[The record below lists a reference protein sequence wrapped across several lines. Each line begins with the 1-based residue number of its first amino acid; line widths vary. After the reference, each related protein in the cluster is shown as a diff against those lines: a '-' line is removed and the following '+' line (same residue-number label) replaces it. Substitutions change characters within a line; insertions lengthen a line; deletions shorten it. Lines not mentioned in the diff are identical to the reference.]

1 MKFFSKKYMLL
12 IIAFSLA
19 YMPVEPLVTHANAKK
34 YKVTIRK
41 ASHKKVK
48 VSKARKLALQKQR
61 ASDLGEFYDGSS
73 KPNLSSRKALIVNQR
88 TGEIKYAKNSH
99 VVTPIASI
107 TKLMT
112 AMVVLD
118 AKQPFDEVIQIAKQ
132 DVDTIKNTWSRLKT
146 GTTLKRSKVFQ
157 LALIASEN
165 RAAFALASNYPGG
178 RKAFVKAMNRKAA
191 ALGLTHTKFSGPTGL
206 MYQNTSTAEDLYKL
220 VAAAYQYPAIRKAT
234 TTPSFDVHLKGN
246 KNPTKFKNTNK
257 LVRQGEW
264 NIGLSKTG
272 FINEAGRCLVM
283 QTTVDGEPIIAV
295 FLDAEGSNKRIGD
308 ANRIRKWIE
317 YNHQA
322 NAAVSVAD
330 TSNDLQKELQP
341 QLVMSERIWH

>member
-1 MKFFSKKYMLL
+1 MLF

-73 KPNLSSRKALIVNQR
+73 KPNLSSSKALIVNQT
-88 TGEIKYAKNSH
+88 TGEIKYAKNSSA
-99 VVTPIASI
+99 VAPITSI

-118 AKQPFDEVIQIAKQ
+118 AKQSFDETIQITKQ
-132 DVDTIKNTWSRLKT
+132 DVDTIKNTWSRLEI
-146 GTTLKRSKVFQ
+146 GTTLTRSKVFQ
-157 LALIASEN
+157 LALMASEN

-178 RKAFVKAMNRKAA
+178 KKAFVQAMNKKAL

-220 VAAAYQYPAIRKAT
+220 VAAAYQYPEIRKAT
-234 TTPSFDVHLKGN
+234 TTPDFQVHLKGN
-246 KNPTKFKNTNK
+246 KNPTKYKNTNK
-257 LVRQGEW
+257 LVRNGELD
-264 NIGLSKTG
+264 IGLSKTG
-272 FINEAGRCLVM
+272 FIDEAGRCLVM
-283 QTTVDGEPIIAV
+283 QATVDGEPIIAV
-295 FLDAEGSNKRIGD
+295 FLDAVVSNKRTGD
-308 ANRIRKWIE
+308 VNRIRKWIE
-317 YNHQA
+317 YNHRHDSK
-322 NAAVSVAD
+322 VVVAK
-330 TSNDLQKELQP
+330 QQQGLQP
-341 QLVMSERIWH
+341 KLEMSERIWK